1 METSIG
7 EDIEQKPQLQASWTL
22 ELHPWLLKSLWE
34 LQAQL
39 LRKKTDPECGL
50 PSAAMNTGLSLEH
63 GS

>member
-39 LRKKTDPECGL
+39 FKKE
-50 PSAAMNTGLSLEH
+50 N
-63 GS
+63 